1 MGGRGSGR
9 TSGYGFL
16 VDKCEDYLSIDI
28 AWLKRQG
35 SLTSGGSGNIT
46 WSRNGKT
53 TGSIGYRSELG
64 GLRVIYRTRQSGD
77 VWTEVNELIRFAW
90 TDTNFN
96 GRRQWFA
103 CPSCNRRCRII
114 YGGSYYRCRKCCQ
127 LKYESQYEPI
137 FGRAA
142 DQRHKLR
149 KRLGQVGSLE
159 DPFPPKPKGMHWKTY
174 RRLEERDQVLDQRWC
189 MDMAGWL
196 ERTKLSD

>member
-9 TSGYGFL
+9 SSGYGFL

-35 SLTSGGSGNIT
+35 SLTSGKSGSIT
-46 WSRNGKT
+46 WSRGGKT
-53 TGSIGYRSELG
+53 TSSIGYRVEAD
-64 GLRVIYRTRQSGD
+64 GLRMIYRTRRAENEWQD
-77 VWTEVNELIRFAW
+77 VNDLIPFTW
-90 TDTNFN
+90 TDANFN
-96 GRRQWFA
+96 GRRQWFS

-114 YGGSYYRCRKCCQ
+114 YGGSYYRCRKCYR

-149 KRLGQVGSLE
+149 KRLGQAGSLE

-174 RRLEERDQVLDQRWC
+174 RRLEARDQELEQLWC
-189 MDMAGWL
+189 MDLAGWL
-196 ERTKLSD
+196 ERNMPNS